1 MQLIWTKAVAGKY
14 RLWKTWLPRD
24 QVKPTCTQPASG
36 TNNFSAII
44 HFGLSS
50 GTGVR
55 PSIGCAIYLL
65 PPAWPSGF
73 SSQPDCFLAVCV
85 QRKIASE
92 KLWRQRR
99 PTHGKTKQRK
109 RSVTLGT
116 RQMFRQRGGI
126 SFLTH
131 YRIAHSLPVFADKAS
146 HKKRQK
152 SHRLLWLNDAFF
164 LSSLQCNRTERATL
178 PAMGGRGMG
187 EIIVMVMWRLRR
199 RRVYLK
205 INCDFLPRCDRNIL
219 FDYKFV
225 IIRTEWQKI

>member
-1 MQLIWTKAVAGKY
+1 MSVFCRFYYLNITLLCNWFEQKPLPGKY

-55 PSIGCAIYLL
+55 PSYLQHGHQVFQGNLIVFL
-65 PPAWPSGF
+65 PF
-73 SSQPDCFLAVCV
+73 VYK
-85 QRKIASE
+85 RKIASE

-99 PTHGKTKQRK
+99 PTHGKTNKQRQ
-109 RSVTLGT
+109 RSVMLGT

-164 LSSLQCNRTERATL
+164 SLQPSMQSHWTCNTS
-178 PAMGGRGMG
+178 
-187 EIIVMVMWRLRR
+187 
-199 RRVYLK
+199 
-205 INCDFLPRCDRNIL
+205 C
-219 FDYKFV
+219 
-225 IIRTEWQKI
+225 